1 MAATVAMTVVVTPG
15 PPPSLDLHGTL
26 TPAALRAALA
36 TLPPCTPTLHRH
48 TPHHHTLTLP
58 PPPFPAGRLSDLLTG
73 APAGHPRSTAEH
85 PPHPA
90 RRPAGPG
97 PRTALPA
104 TPLQRHV
111 LLDAMTHPG
120 AGLHV
125 EQLHWRW
132 HGPLDARRFTAAWQ
146 TLYDGEAALR
156 TALAAPPAPGT
167 GPLVAVHP
175 HAVPQLERHARG
187 SADWHALL
195 LSERMREFDLYRP
208 GTALRIALLEE
219 PDRVQRVLLTYHQA
233 LLDGWSARLL
243 QRALY
248 RAYLA
253 DGRPA
258 GRGRRPD
265 IRDHLRWT
273 AGQDPQPARAYWS
286 RAPIPAAAARLP
298 LRPPARPAR
307 RGHGR
312 TRRRLTPYEALRLRN
327 WAADHGATESTAL
340 HAVWALQ
347 LHHAA
352 PHPGT
357 VAFAAAVS
365 GRGIP
370 LPGADRL
377 PGPLRSAVPLHV
389 RIDPAA
395 PLTRLLADL
404 TTQALNASSYE
415 WIAPTQSTHWS
426 RPPTPG
432 PHPGPARGTGPAPT
446 PGSTPGPHPGPARAQ
461 DPGADADPG
470 HAPAPV
476 PDADYGAAPTSGA
489 APDPAAGTGSAAG
502 MRLRTAAGSAVASP
516 QSPAAGGPAGVPA
529 GDGPP
534 GEPDVPESL
543 IVFEAHAPAG
553 PAGDPVHAELAAEG
567 VHVGP
572 AEAVAAHTA
581 LPFAVTAHHDA
592 EGGLVLTAVHD
603 RARVTDAD
611 AAETLAQTAR
621 MLREL
626 PSAAWEPVTVGDAL
640 TLLAAD
646 GGGDSPV
653 PRATPP
659 AARTL
664 RILRAAARAGAG
676 TICLLPPPEA
686 PPGCYD
692 ALATAY
698 PGPQALATLRPPA
711 DARTALAALR
721 PALARGEPLLLGGFT
736 GAGSLACEVAE
747 RIASHGWHPP
757 LVVIGA
763 ATPATPGGPDP
774 VRALARTLETAA
786 AATARP

>member
-15 PPPSLDLHGTL
+15 PPPSLDLHGPL
-26 TPAALRAALA
+26 TPTALRAALA

-58 PPPFPAGRLSDLLTG
+58 PPPFPTGRLSDLLTG
-73 APAGHPRSTAEH
+73 APAGHPRSTPEH
-85 PPHPA
+85 PAPPA
-90 RRPAGPG
+90 RRPAAPG

-104 TPLQRHV
+104 TPLQHHA

-167 GPLVAVHP
+167 GPLIAVHP

-208 GTALRIALLEE
+208 GAALRIALLEE
-219 PDRVQRVLLTYHQA
+219 PNRVHRVLLTYHQA

-273 AGQDPQPARAYWS
+273 AGQDPQPARAHWS
-286 RAPIPAAAARLP
+286 RAPIPAGAARLP
-298 LRPPARPAR
+298 LAPPDRPAR

-327 WAADHGATESTAL
+327 WAADRGATESTAL

-352 PHPGT
+352 PHPRT

-426 RPPTPG
+426 RP
-432 PHPGPARGTGPAPT
+432 APAPT
-446 PGSTPGPHPGPARAQ
+446 PPPA
-461 DPGADADPG
+461 G
-470 HAPAPV
+470 
-476 PDADYGAAPTSGA
+476 
-489 APDPAAGTGSAAG
+489 
-502 MRLRTAAGSAVASP
+502 ASP
-516 QSPAAGGPAGVPA
+516 QSPAAGEPAGAPVGVPAGVPVGVPA
-529 GDGPP
+529 CDGVPA
-534 GEPDVPESL
+534 EAALPESL
-543 IVFEAHAPAG
+543 IVFEAHAGAAG
-553 PAGDPVHAELAAEG
+553 PARDPVHAELAAEG

-581 LPFAVTAHHDA
+581 VPFAVTAHHDA

-603 RARVTDAD
+603 RARVSDAD
-611 AAETLAQTAR
+611 AAETLARTAR

-626 PSAAWEPVTVGDAL
+626 PRAVREPATVADAL

-646 GGGDSPV
+646 GGSPV

-692 ALATAY
+692 ALAAAY

-736 GAGSLACEVAE
+736 GAGTLACEVAE

-763 ATPATPGGPDP
+763 AAPAATGGPDP